1 MTYQLPPL
9 PWLRAFEAAARH
21 GSFTA
26 AATEINLTQAAV
38 SHQVRSLERHLGFA
52 LFERLPRSLRLTD
65 MGGAYLPSIRKA
77 FDDLSASTAGLFGS
91 LGEQSL
97 TVRAPV
103 SYAVLWLAPRI
114 RSFTQAYPDI
124 DIRLCSAIWADALAD
139 ETTDIEIRFGD
150 GLWPGFQIEL
160 IRNEGSIPLCAPEF
174 GTGRAFTSYLA
185 GRQNS
190 PLIHV
195 TGHENLWRR
204 LMNEAGLPEPDMG
217 GGIMADTSLAAL
229 ELAASGIGPVVMLRS
244 FGEQALAAGR
254 LIQPLDIEL
263 PLDQSHYLLLP
274 EGVSR
279 LKPEAVLFREWLL
292 DEARSTPLGQLSSGT
307 SCRVRG

>member
-26 AATEINLTQAAV
+26 AAAEINLTQAAV

-52 LFERLPRSLRLTD
+52 LFERLPRNLRLTD
-65 MGGAYLPSIRKA
+65 MGSAYLPSIRKA
-77 FDDLSASTAGLFGS
+77 FDELSASTAGLFGS

-97 TVRAPV
+97 TIRAPV

-114 RSFTQAYPDI
+114 KTFTQTYPDI

-160 IRNEGSIPLCAPEF
+160 IRNEGAIPLCAPQF
-174 GTGRAFTSYLA
+174 GAEDDFRSYLA
-185 GRQNS
+185 DRQS
-190 PLIHV
+190 GPLLHV

-204 LMNEAGLPEPDMG
+204 LMREIGLREPEIG

-244 FGEQALAAGR
+244 FGQSALTTNR
-254 LIQPLDIEL
+254 LIQPLDVEL
-263 PLDQSHYLLLP
+263 PLDQAHYLLLP
-274 EGVSR
+274 DTGTR
-279 LKPEAVLFREWLL
+279 LKPEVVLFREWLL
-292 DEARSTPLGQLSSGT
+292 DTAVDASQQ
-307 SCRVRG
+307 